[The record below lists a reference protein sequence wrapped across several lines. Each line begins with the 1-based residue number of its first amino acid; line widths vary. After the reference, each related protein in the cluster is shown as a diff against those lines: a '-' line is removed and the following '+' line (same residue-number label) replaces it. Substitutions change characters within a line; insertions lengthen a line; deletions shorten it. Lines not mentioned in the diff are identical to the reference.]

1 MQITRRAS
9 ARGDAEERGAGDG
22 VAGARRSVAAGGAQQ
37 ECKGCNTSGIN
48 GSSGTGTTGSGGT
61 SVLTTAG
68 AVEELLAV
76 LPHDMRQVPVFL
88 RACLIA
94 CMHACIRTLAY
105 AIAY

>member
-48 GSSGTGTTGSGGT
+48 GSSGT

-88 RACLIA
+88 SACLIA